1 MLSSII
7 QYNTIQKVLFHNEG
21 HRPIIQ
27 NSHNTVL
34 TKSGK
39 LIVYMW
45 FILLNNMY
53 KDISLNVQLFQRE
66 IVIEPN
72 ICLSSRKASHRDC
85 SSEYPQHMYQ
95 TSSWYCN
102 RSKHMFWS
110 LKKTRLTETVLLSSH
125 NTCKDTLFFWRSD
138 KNIRI
143 CFEDVLG
150 CPITIFIFG
159 RLYFCRPKKSL
170 GL

>member
-1 MLSSII
+1 MIYIKFTNYIVNFITIQPEPTTSKNQDIEGNNKPPGLKNFPY
-7 QYNTIQKVLFHNEG
+7 QYNTKDLFRNEG

-34 TKSGK
+34 ARSGK

-72 ICLSSRKASHRDC
+72 ICLGI
-85 SSEYPQHMYQ
+85 
-95 TSSWYCN
+95 
-102 RSKHMFWS
+102 SKS
-110 LKKTRLTETVLLSSH
+110 VSQRLFL
-125 NTCKDTLFFWRSD
+125 
-138 KNIRI
+138 
-143 CFEDVLG
+143 
-150 CPITIFIFG
+150 
-159 RLYFCRPKKSL
+159 
-170 GL
+170 